1 MTRLNEVGSGNSFSR
16 MRKFTRNKSSVLK
29 NYKRATYQKKRKKN
43 DKQSKTSKDPRGIFV
58 PKDSRIK
65 LV

>member
-29 NYKRATYQKKRKKN
+29 NYKRATYQKRKEKRTIN
-43 DKQSKTSKDPRGIFV
+43 RARPLKTLEVYLSLKTV
-58 PKDSRIK
+58 E
-65 LV
+65 